1 MQNEDTYNKQLSI
14 AQKIKENKPSISSH
28 VERFKQGKTQMAQN
42 QLQNSKGGTVDN
54 VGGRNESSISNPID

>member
-1 MQNEDTYNKQLSI
+1 M
-14 AQKIKENKPSISSH
+14 
-28 VERFKQGKTQMAQN
+28 ERFKQGKNQMAQN